1 MEFSWLLVSVL
12 ALAGLSLLA
21 FALGVLDL
29 LGSVASFFLGLL
41 IALLGDLAWLAL
53 MVLFT
58 GLSFAATRLGYG
70 RKKALGL
77 AEGEHG
83 ERGVGN
89 VMGNGAAAGL
99 AVLAVQIPGVPLDA
113 VRLAYATAVAA
124 VTADTLASEI
134 GALSARARLILP
146 PFAAA
151 QRGTNGAVSWAG
163 QAAAL
168 AGACAIAAA
177 AVAFVGL
184 PAAWAGFVA
193 LGGFLGCQLDS
204 LLGATLEHDPA
215 QAAAQ
220 ERRRRLTKQ
229 DVNFL
234 ASAVPAAVALAVAA
248 LLAQ

>member
-1 MEFSWLLVSVL
+1 MEVPWLLVTVL

-29 LGSVASFFLGLL
+29 LGSVASFLLGLL
-41 IALLGDLAWLAL
+41 IALLGDLSWLAL

-58 GLSFAATRLGYG
+58 GLGFAATRLGYG

-77 AEGEHG
+77 AEGDRG

-99 AVLAVQIPGVPLDA
+99 AVLAIQLPGIGPDA
-113 VRLAYATAVAA
+113 VRLAYAVAVAA

-134 GALSARARLILP
+134 GALSARARIVLP
-146 PFAAA
+146 PFAAVP
-151 QRGTNGAVSWAG
+151 RGTNGAVSWAG
-163 QAAAL
+163 QGAAL
-168 AGACAIAAA
+168 AGAAAIAAA

-184 PAAWAGFVA
+184 PMAWAGFVVA
-193 LGGFLGCQLDS
+193 GGFLGCQLDS
-204 LLGATLEHDPA
+204 LLGATLESP
-215 QAAAQ
+215 
-220 ERRRRLTKQ
+220 RGRLTKQ

-234 ASAVPAAVALAVAA
+234 ASAVPAAVALAVAV
-248 LLAQ
+248 LAQ